1 MKNKHG
7 FTLIELLVVIA
18 IIAILAAVLFPVF
31 ARARENARR
40 ASCQSN
46 LKQIGLGL
54 LQYAQDYDERFPH
67 YIMEQ
72 PFGATFSSNGESISG
87 NISWQLLIQPYVKSL
102 QLFTCPSSKRR
113 TTRAG
118 GTGSSAANFISV
130 SYAANAYGD
139 PTLGGA
145 WYDWGD
151 NAPLGRYHDGTGAY
165 NDCDLPGGARLAQ
178 ITAPAQVISVMEN
191 NGASGISTYDY
202 ASLGST
208 GTIRFAD
215 HLGMS
220 NFLFCDGHVKAMKPM
235 ATYTPVVMWN
245 VTNKT
250 PSVNYLSGSLKY
262 QEGLLD

>member
-1 MKNKHG
+1 MKRKFG

-18 IIAILAAVLFPVF
+18 IIALLAAILFPVF

-40 ASCQSN
+40 AGCQSN

-54 LQYAQDYDERFPH
+54 LQYAQDYDERYPH

-72 PFGATFSSNGESISG
+72 PVGDTFQINGESISG
-87 NISWQLLIQPYVKSL
+87 QVSWQLLIQPYVKST

-118 GTGSSAANFISV
+118 ATGSSAANFISV

-151 NAPLGRYHDGTGAY
+151 NAPLGRYHDGTGAF
-165 NDCDLPGGARLAQ
+165 NDCDLPGGARLSQ
-178 ITAPAQVISVMEN
+178 ITSPSQVIAVLEN
-191 NGASGISTYDY
+191 SGTSGVATYDY
-202 ASLGST
+202 ASLAST
-208 GTIRFAD
+208 GTIKLMD

-220 NFLFCDGHVKAMKPM
+220 NFLFCDGHVKAMKPT
-235 ATYTPVVMWN
+235 ATYSPVVMWN

-250 PSVNYLSGSLKY
+250 PSVNFLLGSLKY
-262 QEGLLD
+262 QEGLLQ